1 MTLKGRS
8 KMSEARSALPG
19 ATFEGIA
26 KVAEAGLKG
35 MVTFRGDL
43 GNAKIKSAIKAVTG
57 AAVPKQRA
65 VTTAGGKGVAWMSP
79 DELLLMVPHAEADA
93 TVEALAKALKGQHFM
108 AENVSDARAVF
119 TVTGAHARE
128 VIGKLAPVDMSRF
141 EAGEI
146 RRTRIAQVAAAFW
159 MAEDGTIT
167 VVCFRSGAEYMFGT
181 LSVAAQAGSEVGVY

>member
-1 MTLKGRS
+1 
-8 KMSEARSALPG
+8 MSEARSALPG
-19 ATFEGIA
+19 AIFDGIA

-43 GNAKIKSAIKAVTG
+43 ANAKVKSAIKTVCG
-57 AAVPKQRA
+57 VAVPARRS
-65 VTTAGGKGVAWMSP
+65 VSRTEDKGVAWMSP
-79 DELLLMVPHAEADA
+79 DELLLMVPHAEAGA
-93 TVEALAKALKGQHFM
+93 TVRALEEALKGQHFM

-141 EAGEI
+141 AEGEI
-146 RRTRIAQVAAAFW
+146 RRTRFAQVAAAFW
-159 MAEDGTIT
+159 MHEPDAFT
-167 VVCFRSGAEYMFGT
+167 VVCFRSGAEYMFET